1 MKYISIDLETT
12 GLDPQTCQ
20 ILQIGAIIEDTNDVK
35 PISELPTFNCVIEHP
50 HYTGSAYAF
59 NMNMNLIEIIAGMEK
74 IPREERGDYRK
85 KHNILTPQMVATAFA
100 NWAAFNGCEVDGDRV
115 IINAAGKNF
124 AAFDKVWLETLIP
137 TWNTKVKIRNRI
149 IDPAV
154 LVTDWKNDQSLPGLG
169 KCKERIGLEN
179 HVTHDGLDDAIDV
192 VEVIRKATNN
202 YQNANY

>member
-1 MKYISIDLETT
+1 MKYVSIDLETT

-20 ILQIGAIIEDTNDVK
+20 ILQIGAVIEDTNDVK
-35 PISELPTFNCVIEHP
+35 PISELPKFNCVIEHP
-50 HYTGSAYAF
+50 QYTGSAYAI

-74 IPREERGDYRK
+74 IPKTERGDYRK

-100 NWAAFNGCEVDGDRV
+100 SWLQFHGCEVDGDRV
-115 IINAAGKNF
+115 VINAAGKNF
-124 AAFDKVWLETLIP
+124 ASFDKVWLETLIP
-137 TWNTKVKIRNRI
+137 TWNTKIKIRNRI

-154 LVTDWKNDQSLPGLG
+154 LVTDWKNDESLPGLG

-192 VEVIRKATNN
+192 IEVIRKATNN